1 MGSSLPVTSLK
12 LRPAESKAG
21 KNKNIK
27 IKNISLFGA
36 QAVLDCSYRVF
47 AASALR
53 RRIAVRKI
61 TLLTLILFW
70 LVPVSSPAQ
79 VARTN
84 ALVRDADT
92 GAGLAGVKI
101 WSPEGAA
108 HSRADGRFQLPA
120 TAGPLVLRQPGYR
133 PQRISGQDAQLVELQ
148 PVVPKALYLS
158 YWAAASRERRN
169 QLLQLLRTSGMNALV
184 LDLKSARGDIAF
196 RSESLLA
203 RQVGAQKQRT
213 LKDLPQFLEQL
224 RRRGIYTIGR
234 IAVFKDDALARAR
247 RDLAVHTLDGY
258 LWQDR
263 DQLSWSDPYSQ
274 EVQDYNLALAEE
286 AAQLGFDEIQFDYI
300 RFPARS
306 DLLYSVENWEGLRV
320 AAVNHFLHR
329 AQERLAP
336 YPTMVAADIFGYTCW
351 KQNDGKIG
359 QRLVELAEHVDY
371 LSPMLY
377 PSGFSRGIPGY
388 ANPVQHPNAVIARSL
403 QRAARKAGLKSVR
416 FRPWL
421 QAFRDY
427 AFDRR
432 PFRAQEVQAQ
442 INASDASGSHGW
454 MLWNAASRYSL
465 VGLQQRIGLGEL
477 KLADVS
483 PKVEEMT
490 ILTRTQE
497 PANPY
502 PAL

>member
-1 MGSSLPVTSLK
+1 M
-12 LRPAESKAG
+12 
-21 KNKNIK
+21 
-27 IKNISLFGA
+27 
-36 QAVLDCSYRVF
+36 
-47 AASALR
+47 
-53 RRIAVRKI
+53 RKI
-61 TLLTLILFW
+61 TILMLILIW
-70 LVPVSSPAQ
+70 LIPFTLPAQ
-79 VARTN
+79 ATGTN

-92 GAGLAGVKI
+92 GAGLVGVEI
-101 WSPEGAA
+101 WSSAGTTR
-108 HSRADGRFQLPA
+108 SLADGRFQLPA
-120 TAGPLVLRQPGYR
+120 TSGPLVLRQPGYR
-133 PQRISGQDAQLVELQ
+133 AQRISRQDAHPVELQ
-148 PVVPKALYLS
+148 PVVPKAFYLS
-158 YWAAASRERRN
+158 YWAAASQERRD

-184 LDLKSARGDIAF
+184 LDLKSVRGDVAF
-196 RSESLLA
+196 RSDSPLA
-203 RQVGAQKQRT
+203 RQVGAQKRRT

-224 RRRGIYTIGR
+224 QRQGIYTIGR

-247 RDLAVHTLDGY
+247 RDLAVHTLEGY
-258 LWQDR
+258 LWHDR
-263 DQLSWSDPYSQ
+263 DQLGWSDPYSQ
-274 EVQDYNLALAEE
+274 AVQDYNISLAEE
-286 AAQLGFDEIQFDYI
+286 AARLGFDEIQFDYI

-320 AAVNHFLHR
+320 AAVNNFLRR

-336 YPTMVAADIFGYTCW
+336 YPTMIAADIFGYTCW

-388 ANPVQHPNAVIARSL
+388 SNPVQHPNAVIARSL
-403 QRAARKAGLKSVR
+403 QRAARKAGLKPVR

-442 INASDASGSHGW
+442 INASDANGSHGW

-465 VGLQQRIGLGEL
+465 AGLQQRLGLGEL
-477 KLADVS
+477 NLADVS
-483 PKVEEMT
+483 PRAEEITVLTRVEE
-490 ILTRTQE
+490 
-497 PANPY
+497 PDKAY